1 VNPSVAILI
10 ILGSY
15 LPTWRIIGFR
25 SDLVAV
31 STLEIVTNP
40 HATFTTCVC
49 GDIS

>member
-1 VNPSVAILI
+1 MAILI

-25 SDLVAV
+25 TDLVAV
-31 STLEIVTNP
+31 STLAFVTNP
-40 HATFTTCVC
+40 HATFTLCVC